1 MGCTKEH
8 EWEKKY
14 IGTLMTSIN
23 TTLLKQF
30 SSQFY
35 RSSSNSIS
43 NENKKNLYRARV
55 AREDRRES
63 TQNYVESAAETTQE
77 EQNISNISDEVI
89 ISQSVEYS
97 TPKPSANTTYSKTD
111 SAENNQTYDNTIN
124 QLKARKNSLQQE
136 LNRLNQGTN
145 QAAFSNQEG
154 GKKTA
159 QDMDESASSPANGM
173 TAEESPLASVLK
185 QQIDEIE
192 QELNKNSTISSISV
206 NSHSTSGLNLSQMRQ
221 KKTRL
226 EQQLKSMEDKIANQ
240 NAIVQNNNPTTI
252 GETLEKQGDSPY
264 QNHMEELRI
273 KQEIRNLENEINS
286 FERKQTIHKT
296 QAALNEIGNISSE
309 TSTENHLI
317 DIEV

>member
-1 MGCTKEH
+1 
-8 EWEKKY
+8 
-14 IGTLMTSIN
+14 MTSIN
-23 TTLLKQF
+23 TTSLQQF
-30 SSQFY
+30 SSQFH

-43 NENKKNLYRARV
+43 DEYKKNLYLARI

-77 EQNISNISDEVI
+77 EQNISNISDEVT
-89 ISQSVEYS
+89 ISQSAEYS

-145 QAAFSNQEG
+145 QAASSNQVG
-154 GKKTA
+154 GKETA
-159 QDMDESASSPANGM
+159 QDVEQSASSPANGM

-192 QELNKNSTISSISV
+192 QELNKNSIISSIAE
-206 NSHSTSGLNLSQMRQ
+206 NLDSTNGLNLSQMRQ

-226 EQQLKSMEDKIANQ
+226 VQQLRSLENKTPGPRSVAQDTNR
-240 NAIVQNNNPTTI
+240 TTI
-252 GETLEKQGDSPY
+252 GETLEKQEDSPY
-264 QNHMEELRI
+264 HNHIEELRI

-286 FERKQTIHKT
+286 LEKTQTIHKT
-296 QAALNEIGNISSE
+296 QSALNETGNVSSE